1 MPTLLASLW
10 GWLTSLTTLVSPS
23 TVIGFALVAVAAL
36 TVLLPFLVWLLS
48 DDDRTI
54 RAATLLEALP
64 WGRRAK
70 E

>member
-1 MPTLLASLW
+1 MFPTLLTSVW
-10 GWLTSLTTLVSPS
+10 GWISGLTALLSPS
-23 TVIGFALVAVAAL
+23 AAWPICCVLAVA
-36 TVLLPFLVWLLS
+36 LLLCFAMWLLS

-64 WGRRAK
+64 WGRGAK